1 MSIFFYLVLAA
12 VAVVFMVLTMVFNR
26 YDFRGITFGEMIL
39 RLLAC
44 LIPGINVLTAFIC
57 AILVIGHVLLEIL
70 EIPAVDRFLHKSPF
84 KKNL

>member
-1 MSIFFYLVLAA
+1 MSILFYLVSAA

-44 LIPGINVLTAFIC
+44 FIPILNAFTAFAC
-57 AILVIGHVLLEIL
+57 AALVIGYVLLEIL
-70 EIPAVDRFLHKSPF
+70 DIPAVDRFLHKSPF